1 MNTVI
6 AHEHFLEW
14 GGGEYVA
21 NELAELFDAPI
32 HTGGYYPENLPERD
46 NVHSIIDGWIGHKL
60 TRIGPIPRDA
70 YYFLKWPNADLE
82 DYDVIIQ
89 SGNNP
94 GWYVPTDTQ
103 TVVKYVHSTP
113 RGSYDLYQQTEPS
126 LLNTLYQHAI
136 RALYSTTLPY
146 PDVYVANSDLVARR
160 IRRYWGI
167 PDKKIEVVYPPVKTS
182 EYSPADAATQEWYFT
197 WGRLYDHK
205 NVDLIVEA
213 FNELDHDLYI
223 AGTGPERDP
232 LERLAD
238 DNIHFLGWLEDD
250 EIQLRASAAK
260 AVIFAGENEDFGLVP
275 VEAMAAGTP
284 ILGIDDGFTK
294 HQILEGRNG
303 LTFEKTDSVS
313 EDGYTYTSG
322 SLAETVC
329 RFERDGV
336 AWSEYEI
343 AEWADEQFG
352 LERFGREMRAVV
364 EDAVGRARVRP
375 RFEGEP

>member
-1 MNTVI
+1 MKTVI

-21 NELAELFDAPI
+21 NQLAELFNAPI
-32 HTGGYYPENLPERD
+32 HTGGYQPGNLPERD
-46 NVHSIIDGWIGHKL
+46 VESIVDGWIGHKL
-60 TRIGPIPRDA
+60 TRMGPIPRDA
-70 YYFLKWPNADLE
+70 YYFLKWPNADLA

-113 RGSYDLYQQTEPS
+113 RGSYDLYQNTEGG

-160 IRRYWGI
+160 IQRYWGI
-167 PDKKIEVVYPPVKTS
+167 PSSDIEVVYPPVETS
-182 EYSPADAATQEWYFT
+182 EYTRSDAETQDWYFT

-205 NVDLIVEA
+205 NVDIIVEA

-223 AGTGPERDP
+223 AGTGPERDH

-238 DNIHFLGWLEDD
+238 DNIYFLGWLEDN

-284 ILGIDDGFTK
+284 VLGIDDGFTK

-303 LTFEKTDSVS
+303 RVFKKDTLVDV
-313 EDGYTYTSG
+313 
-322 SLAETVC
+322 VR

-336 AWSEYEI
+336 AWSEHEI
-343 AEWADEQFG
+343 TEWADEHFG
-352 LERFGREMRAVV
+352 FERFEREMRAVV
-364 EDAVGRARVRP
+364 EDAVARARVRP
-375 RFEGEP
+375 SLAEDSE